1 MIHSILSKSISAV
14 FLVLFA
20 SSALALDF
28 VGYEGKDSIKEGQG
42 GSKKTVAGIDFWSDG
57 LPPFKFKLLGYVTD
71 RRHKSGLF
79 GMISMSSLETDVAE
93 EAKKVGGDGVIIV
106 GSEAETTGS
115 VGFAQGNMMQRSYG
129 GQFSGFGSTAQVQKQ
144 NSKYAVVQYMKEVVA
159 APIAT
164 PAPVVIPAV
173 TTTEPAPVAPVQS
186 DEKPQ

>member
-1 MIHSILSKSISAV
+1 MFQSILSKSISAV

-71 RRHKSGLF
+71 KRLKSGLF
-79 GMISMSSLETDVAE
+79 GMLSMSSLETDVAS
-93 EAKKVGGDGVIIV
+93 EAKKVGGDGVIVV

-115 VGFAQGNMMQRSYG
+115 VGFAQGNLMQRSHG
-129 GQFSGFGSTAQVQKQ
+129 AQFSGFGSTAQVQKQ
-144 NSKYAVVQYMKEVVA
+144 NSKYAVVQYMKEVSAEPVA
-159 APIAT
+159 PSAPAT
-164 PAPVVIPAV
+164 APVVATNEPTPAA
-173 TTTEPAPVAPVQS
+173 TVQPEQAS
-186 DEKPQ
+186 Q